1 MSELTL
7 DYQAHKLIVG
17 VETVYHAQDPV
28 AYRHL
33 GERLYAAGYDFPQ
46 CLSGVD
52 MEYGLRVVVNLRR
65 LRDQAEV
72 TLWLDVTYESPQ
84 VPTLCDLWGG
94 LEWHER
100 EAYDLVGLHFS
111 GHPDH
116 RRILLE
122 DDWTIHPLQRRFDT
136 GGYLIPEWQPKP
148 WPEPAAVAQASTEA
162 EGEAVEAK
170 ATAAAPS
177 ELSRIKALSAAFAA
191 KLEAQGITSL
201 KALAELSDE
210 ALTPLA
216 TAIGLKSGAAVAK
229 WREQAR
235 QLAEESDHAASD

>member
-1 MSELTL
+1 MSETTLDDQVRKLTL
-7 DYQAHKLIVG
+7 G
-17 VETVYHAQDPV
+17 VETVYHAQSPA
-28 AYRHL
+28 AYRRL
-33 GERLYAAGYDFPQ
+33 GERLYAAGYDFLQ

-72 TLWLDVTYESPQ
+72 TLWLDVPYEAPQ

-94 LEWHER
+94 LEWYER

-122 DDWTIHPLQRRFDT
+122 DDWTIHPLQRRYDT
-136 GGYLIPEWQPKP
+136 GGYLISKWRPKP
-148 WPEPAAVAQASTEA
+148 WPEAADSEQAPVEVKAEA
-162 EGEAVEAK
+162 EAG
-170 ATAAAPS
+170 PS
-177 ELSRIKALSAAFAA
+177 ELSRVKALSAAFVA
-191 KLEAQGITSL
+191 KLRAQGITSL

-216 TAIGLKSGAAVAK
+216 TAIGLKSAAAVAK

-235 QLAEESDHAASD
+235 RLQEGA